1 MALTI
6 KHKSSGKN
14 GREIYL
20 VYGSAKELADYRELT
35 GDALI
40 EDDETGRP
48 LYFLYKAVFDGT
60 VIKYNEERDRFYPVE
75 TVQSKML
82 SQAIK
87 DIAREMLMGGSVAG
101 SSSSETSD
109 ESDADDAELEE
120 ETPAP
125 KAKPA
130 AKPKRRIS

>member
-6 KHKSSGKN
+6 KHKTSSKN
-14 GREIYL
+14 NREIYL
-20 VYGSAKELADYRELT
+20 VHGSAKELADYRELT

-48 LYFLYKAVFDGT
+48 LYFLYKRVFDGT
-60 VIKYNEERDRFYPVE
+60 VIKYNEDRDRFYPVE
-75 TVQSKML
+75 TAQSKML
-82 SQAIK
+82 YQAIK
-87 DIAREMLMGGSVAG
+87 DIAREMLLGGSVAG

-109 ESDADDAELEE
+109 EGDTDDAELEE
-120 ETPAP
+120 ETP

-130 AKPKRRIS
+130 TRPKRRIS